1 MANCVPP
8 GTISEVLLQNP
19 SKRGL
24 AIIITNDYGGAAAL
38 AGTRKDGA
46 RMQRVFDGLQIA
58 TLWKENVSGDDL
70 RRLLRE
76 IPTLPRTYESIS
88 FVYSG
93 HGSEGDVLCMQDGSK
108 MHMQEIVNAFLPRRA
123 PNVGNIPKLFF
134 IDACRGSETF
144 QPVVVP
150 RTGGN
155 VQVDRPQRSGT
166 RDRGAT
172 DMRTVFVPPEGN
184 TIIAYSNISRNR
196 ALEGKEGGVWMK
208 ALAKRMAES
217 KESIENVLTGVRSDL
232 QHMYQDPNWRG
243 HMQLPETISHLLR
256 PVYLHPDGAALRGN
270 PVQQQPANVSPPG
283 TLTQRDERHRGHYKG
298 RLLHLQQKNIIT
310 DVTERYEKSFVCVLT
325 FVKCSDRRRYE
336 FRSEEFSGKQEA
348 KESAARRAVLSLDLE
363 ARGVTNSPPRQ
374 QAPPRNAHSVS
385 PPQPSCQ
392 QGKANATGPPP
403 AAPAPV
409 SPANK
414 DPKSRLKEYCE
425 KNRLPQPVYEVV
437 ECGDARH
444 QVRVKVS
451 GKSFY
456 GELKTAKKEAEK
468 SAAQKALA
476 KLL

>member
-196 ALEGKEGGVWMK
+196 ALEGREGGVWMK

-217 KESIENVLTGVRSDL
+217 KESIENVLTEVRSDL

-283 TLTQRDERHRGHYKG
+283 E
-298 RLLHLQQKNIIT
+298 
-310 DVTERYEKSFVCVLT
+310 
-325 FVKCSDRRRYE
+325 
-336 FRSEEFSGKQEA
+336 
-348 KESAARRAVLSLDLE
+348 
-363 ARGVTNSPPRQ
+363 
-374 QAPPRNAHSVS
+374 
-385 PPQPSCQ
+385 
-392 QGKANATGPPP
+392 
-403 AAPAPV
+403 
-409 SPANK
+409 
-414 DPKSRLKEYCE
+414 
-425 KNRLPQPVYEVV
+425 
-437 ECGDARH
+437 
-444 QVRVKVS
+444 
-451 GKSFY
+451 
-456 GELKTAKKEAEK
+456 
-468 SAAQKALA
+468 
-476 KLL
+476 

>member
-24 AIIITNDYGGAAAL
+24 AIIITNDYGGATAETL

-46 RMQRVFDGLQIA
+46 EMKRVFERLLIA

-70 RRLLRE
+70 HRLLRE
-76 IPTLPRTYESIS
+76 IPTLSLFPRTYESIS
-88 FVYSG
+88 FVFSG
-93 HGSEGDVLCMQDGSK
+93 HGGKGDVLCMQDGSK
-108 MHMQEIVNAFLPRRA
+108 MHMQEIVNAFLPRQA

-166 RDRGAT
+166 KDRGAT
-172 DMRTVFVPPEGN
+172 DTRTVFVPPEGN
-184 TIIAYSNISRNR
+184 TIIAYSNISRNK
-196 ALEGKEGGVWMK
+196 ALESKEGGVWMK

-217 KESIENVLTGVRSDL
+217 KESIENVLTEVRSDL
-232 QHMYQDPNWRG
+232 QHIYQNPIWRA

-256 PVYLHPDGAALRGN
+256 PVYLHPGAAALRGN

-283 TLTQRDERHRGHYKG
+283 TLTQRDERHPGHYKG

-325 FVKCSDRRRYE
+325 FVKCSDRCRYQ

-348 KESAARRAVLSLDLE
+348 KESAARHAVLSL
-363 ARGVTNSPPRQ
+363 
-374 QAPPRNAHSVS
+374 
-385 PPQPSCQ
+385 
-392 QGKANATGPPP
+392 GK
-403 AAPAPV
+403 
-409 SPANK
+409 
-414 DPKSRLKEYCE
+414 
-425 KNRLPQPVYEVV
+425 
-437 ECGDARH
+437 
-444 QVRVKVS
+444 
-451 GKSFY
+451 
-456 GELKTAKKEAEK
+456 
-468 SAAQKALA
+468 
-476 KLL
+476 